1 MATKTK
7 TANLAPKTANG
18 SADLQRVRELL
29 ENDRP
34 DEALNFIIHSGND
47 SSQMENARGVCLL
60 RLGRLDEAI
69 SVLQD
74 VTYQGLPVIPYD
86 APALFRTNFAVA
98 MLRANR
104 DKGAALEISDRLKGN
119 EHPEAAKL
127 KAAVHQWKKSLGPL
141 GRLRCRVGL
150 CPAKPVPLD
159 EHAGAV

>member
-1 MATKTK
+1 MATKTANMATK
-7 TANLAPKTANG
+7 TAKAPTA
-18 SADLQRVRELL
+18 LQHIRELL
-29 ENDRP
+29 DQDRP
-34 DEALNFIIHSGND
+34 GEALNFITHAGND
-47 SSQMENARGVCLL
+47 SPEMENARGVCLL

-74 VTYQGLPVIPYD
+74 VTFQGLPVIPYD
-86 APALFRTNFAVA
+86 APALFQANFAVA

-127 KAAVHQWKKSLGPL
+127 KAAVRQWKKSIGPL